1 MDILDDV
8 VGALRLGR
16 VYTSVWVAEEDDRV
30 VWPDT
35 DHVTGFRLVAA
46 GRAHVDMPG
55 GPSLD
60 LATGDLAFFP
70 RGSAHELSVPPGSGP
85 TSLIC
90 GAYEVNDTWRHP
102 LLTDLPDVYVVRG
115 HAMSNDDHRTDA
127 TPLSPSRA
135 GDEEYEHHEV
145 HDDRGASAR
154 ALTQIVVDE
163 IARPRPGQ
171 DTMLA
176 SLLDLLM
183 LSVLRAWAGSTD
195 ATGWT
200 SALSDPVLAP
210 VLKAM
215 HEHPERDW
223 TVAGLAARAAMS
235 RSGFARRFTDV
246 VGMPPLEYL
255 TRWRMQLAAQ
265 HLRSDDASIRSIAAR
280 VGYRSEFAFSR
291 AFARN
296 QGIPPATYRRNLLR
310 GRAPS
315 DAATVFGRYP
325 RAI

>member
-1 MDILDDV
+1 VDILDDV

-46 GRAHVDMPG
+46 GRAHVDVPG
-55 GPSLD
+55 GPGLG
-60 LATGDLAFFP
+60 LTAGDLAFFP

-115 HAMSNDDHRTDA
+115 QA

-135 GDEEYEHHEV
+135 VGEEYEHHGIPDE
-145 HDDRGASAR
+145 HGASAR

-171 DTMLA
+171 DTVLA

-183 LSVLRAWAGSTD
+183 LSVLRAWVGSAD

-210 VLKAM
+210 ALKAM

-223 TVAGLAARAAMS
+223 SVAGLAARAAMS

-291 AFARN
+291 AFTRN

-310 GRAPS
+310 GHAPS
-315 DAATVFGRYP
+315 DAATVFGRRS
-325 RAI
+325 RAV